1 MCFIH
6 TIEATIMRCS
16 ANLRETLNM
25 KRKPFL
31 SAALLLCT
39 ALSFYLYSCSKGDSV
54 ADMGTTPAVTPCS
67 GTPGPLFTA
76 VRTLINSRCINCH
89 NATSANGGMNFSV
102 DCNIVTAKTRI
113 KVRAVDEGTMPP
125 NGTLSAAQ
133 KSTIT
138 NWINAGGRV
147 SD

>member
-1 MCFIH
+1 MI
-6 TIEATIMRCS
+6 TEATITVCA
-16 ANLRETLNM
+16 ANLRETPDM
-25 KRKPFL
+25 KKKPFTTV
-31 SAALLLCT
+31 ALLFCT
-39 ALSFYLYSCSKGDSV
+39 VLSFYLYSCSKGESIEE
-54 ADMGTTPAVTPCS
+54 MGTTPAVTPCS

-125 NGTLSAAQ
+125 NGALSAAQ
-133 KSTIT
+133 KSAIT
-138 NWINAGGRV
+138 SWINAGGRL